1 MKHLYVRAVIMFAFF
16 GLVSFIPDHFLM
28 PENFFLHKGDKFN
41 LHLLSGENLV
51 KDREVPYTVKQT
63 SKFAIYEGKKKT
75 DLISVVKNDAL
86 PLLNY
91 PMENSGLALVQMNTN
106 ELNDIP
112 REDFLPYLTEQGY
125 DDIADK
131 LKNSNALNFTEKYNR
146 FLKTLIRVDNESG
159 NEYGKVLGDD
169 FEILLKKNP
178 YKLNYGDDL
187 TASILF
193 KGKPYTGPV
202 ILYIKTQSGNV
213 YPQKLASDASGQ
225 VYFNMSREGIYL
237 IRATKFE
244 ESKGKDADYESWV
257 ASYTFSFTN
266 HDDEPNTYKE
276 FGFGDKH

>member
-1 MKHLYVRAVIMFAFF
+1 MKHLYVRFLIMFAFI
-16 GLVSFIPDHFLM
+16 GLVSFIPDQFLM

-41 LHLLSGENLV
+41 LHLLSGENLI
-51 KDREVPYTVKQT
+51 KEREVPYEAKQT
-63 SKFAIYEGKKKT
+63 TKFVIYEGKKKT
-75 DLISVVKNDAL
+75 DLTTVVKKDAS
-86 PLLNY
+86 PLLSY
-91 PMENSGLALVQMNTN
+91 AMDNSGLALVQMNTN
-106 ELNDIP
+106 ELNDIA

-125 DDIADK
+125 DEIADK

-146 FLKTLIRVDNESG
+146 YLKTLIRVDNESG
-159 NEYGKVLGDD
+159 SEYSKVLGDE
-169 FEILLKKNP
+169 FEITLKKNP

-187 TASILF
+187 TATVLF
-193 KGKPYTGPV
+193 KGKPYAGPV
-202 ILYIKTQSGNV
+202 LLYIKTQSGNV
-213 YPQKLASDASGQ
+213 YPQKLTSDASGQ

-244 ESKGKDADYESWV
+244 ESKSKDADYQSWV